1 MIGGPLLSAY
11 AVFPKIST
19 SKEIVIN
26 LRIGTSFIS
35 EEQARMNLDTEIAN
49 RLSPPTTFEP
59 AAESTLHLQAGTIE
73 NTAYLVRK
81 SWSDILDRIEVLPYA
96 DGEPHE
102 EDERAEVDLAI
113 FWTGVARTLQVR

>member
-1 MIGGPLLSAY
+1 
-11 AVFPKIST
+11 
-19 SKEIVIN
+19 
-26 LRIGTSFIS
+26 
-35 EEQARMNLDTEIAN
+35 MNLNTEIPN
-49 RLSPPTTFEP
+49 RLSPPTSSEP

-102 EDERAEVDLAI
+102 EDERAEVDLAT
-113 FWTGVARTLQVR
+113 FWTGVVRTLQVR

>member
-1 MIGGPLLSAY
+1 
-11 AVFPKIST
+11 
-19 SKEIVIN
+19 
-26 LRIGTSFIS
+26 
-35 EEQARMNLDTEIAN
+35 MNLDTEIVN

-102 EDERAEVDLAI
+102 EDKQAEVDLAI
-113 FWTGVARTLQVR
+113 FWTGIVRTLQVC